1 MSLSPLPSISMVIPS
16 WNGRFLLESMFPTL
30 LGAAYQYEACGGNFW
45 EIIVIDDGGTD
56 DTQNWIETIPEKR
69 VKLVT
74 RRRNGG
80 FSKACNSGFL
90 ASHYDVVVLLNND
103 VFVDPGFLAPLARH
117 FQDPAVFAVTCKAN
131 SRDQVTFCN
140 GGKIGEF
147 YLGFWKAF
155 RNYDQSPESVPQD
168 HQLISFVAC
177 GGFCAFDRRKLL
189 ELGGFEPLMSPF
201 YWEDVELSYRA
212 WKRGWTVLYEPG
224 SVVYHDASTTIKKT
238 FRKIK
243 IARIDTR
250 NRFLFLWKNLH
261 DPFMLLAHLG
271 GTLLLLLQAL
281 ITLRFAFLLG
291 LTDALRKLPELLPK
305 RREERRKRKRKDR
318 EILKMFVKFKKE
330 AHIVLK

>member
-1 MSLSPLPSISMVIPS
+1 MSLSPLPSVSIVIPT

-30 LGAAYQYEACGGNFW
+30 LGAANQYEASGGKFW

-56 DTQNWIETIPEKR
+56 DTQNWIETVPEKR
-69 VKLVT
+69 VKLIT

-80 FSKACNSGFL
+80 FSIACNSGFL
-90 ASHYDVVVLLNND
+90 ACRYDVVVLLNND
-103 VFVDPGFLAPLARH
+103 VFVDTGFLAPLARH

-131 SRDQVTFCN
+131 ARDQVTFCN

-155 RNYDQSPESVPQD
+155 RNYDQSPGSVSPS
-168 HQLISFVAC
+168 HPLISFTAC

-212 WKRGWTVLYEPG
+212 WKRGWTILYEPG
-224 SVVYHDASTTIKKT
+224 SVVYHNASTTINKT

-261 DPFMLLAHLG
+261 DPFMLLSHLG
-271 GTLLLLLQAL
+271 GALLLCLQAVL
-281 ITLRFAFLLG
+281 TLRLAFLLG
-291 LTDALRKLPELLPK
+291 LADALRTLPKILPK
-305 RREERRKRKRKDR
+305 RWEERRKRRRKDQ

-330 AHIVLK
+330 ADIVLK

>member
-1 MSLSPLPSISMVIPS
+1 MSPSPLPSVSMVIPS
-16 WNGRFLLESMFPTL
+16 WNGRSLLESMFPTL
-30 LGAAYQYEACGGNFW
+30 LAAAYRYEACGGKFW

-69 VKLVT
+69 VKLIT

-80 FSKACNSGFL
+80 FSNACNSGFL

-103 VFVDPGFLAPLARH
+103 VFVDPDFLAPLAKH
-117 FQDPAVFAVTCKAN
+117 FRDPNVFAVTCKAN
-131 SRDQVTFCN
+131 ARDQITFCN
-140 GGKIGEF
+140 GGKLGEF

-155 RNYDQSPESVPQD
+155 RNYDRSPESASSADP
-168 HQLISFVAC
+168 LISFAAC

-201 YWEDVELSYRA
+201 YWEDVEISYRA

-224 SVVYHDASTTIKKT
+224 SLVYHDASTTIKKT

-243 IARIDTR
+243 IARIDIR

-261 DPFMLLAHLG
+261 DPFMLLAHFG
-271 GTLLLLLQAL
+271 GTLLLFLQAV
-281 ITLRFAFLLG
+281 ITFRIAFLLG
-291 LTDALRKLPELLPK
+291 LADALRKLPALLPK
-305 RREERRKRKRKDR
+305 RWEERRKRKRKDR
-318 EILKMFVKFKKE
+318 EIQKMFIKFKKE
-330 AHIVLK
+330 AKIVLK